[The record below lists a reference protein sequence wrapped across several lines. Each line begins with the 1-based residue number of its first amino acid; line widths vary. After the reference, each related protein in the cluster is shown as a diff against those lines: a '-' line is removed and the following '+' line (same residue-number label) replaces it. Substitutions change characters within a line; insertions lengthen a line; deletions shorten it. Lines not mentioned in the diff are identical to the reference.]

1 MGRGERLNKH
11 PLFWIFKVEFVV
23 SGADGD
29 KGDSGLMEPGD
40 PPMRRLQCAVTRRV
54 TFLSKADQKTSPI
67 LKIMAK
73 LT

>member
-1 MGRGERLNKH
+1 VGRRERLNEH

-40 PPMRRLQCAVTRRV
+40 PPMPIFSFDAGCSA
-54 TFLSKADQKTSPI
+54 LS
-67 LKIMAK
+67 LRG
-73 LT
+73 